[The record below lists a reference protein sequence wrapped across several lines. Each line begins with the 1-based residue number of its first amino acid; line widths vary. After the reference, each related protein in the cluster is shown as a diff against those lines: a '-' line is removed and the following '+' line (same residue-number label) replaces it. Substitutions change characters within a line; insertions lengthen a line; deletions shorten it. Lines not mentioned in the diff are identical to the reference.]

1 MIGPTLCAK
10 NSRSP
15 CADKL
20 RAQPTLVTTWTDE
33 MSFRAGMCSRTAGTK
48 GVDTVVE
55 LSETFAS
62 AGDVLIDASFAWAVD
77 GPRDGPD
84 VITDRPRPA
93 PTAKTSKLIAVFS
106 RSCRPIRDTL
116 FFMTR
121 PPPHGLS
128 LLEATLCPKGGSQDH
143 NCSRWPDVYANEPAV
158 ESEADQPEVRSVTRW
173 GIRCAER
180 QRDLGTVGGVTTRPR
195 ITRRDTA
202 PELGRHATGSTGSD
216 AVITL
221 WTNAQLSAG
230 E

>member
-1 MIGPTLCAK
+1 
-10 NSRSP
+10 
-15 CADKL
+15 
-20 RAQPTLVTTWTDE
+20 

-128 LLEATLCPKGGSQDH
+128 LLEATLCPKGGSQNH
-143 NCSRWPDVYANEPAV
+143 NCSRWPDVYTNEPTV
-158 ESEADQPEVRSVTRW
+158 ESEADQPKVRSVTRW
-173 GIRCAER
+173 GIRCAGR
-180 QRDLGTVGGVTTRPR
+180 QRDLGTVGTVTTRPR
-195 ITRRDTA
+195 ITRRDIA
-202 PELGRHATGSTGSD
+202 PELGRHATVDRQRRCHHAVDKCPALSGRVMTAPSRGAPAGAGSLPRCRPNGGAESTVS
-216 AVITL
+216 V
-221 WTNAQLSAG
+221 
-230 E
+230 